1 MAKLVVLADKLSDEG
16 IDILAEAGAL
26 DVVDLSSMAR
36 DELKREI
43 KAASGLIVRS
53 GTQADSDLLS
63 SADSLEVIGRAGVG
77 LDNIDL
83 EVATRRGIAV
93 LNAPAGNTTSTA
105 ELAFALLLSAA
116 RRIPAADRSVHKG
129 VWARSDFKG
138 SQLSGKTLGVI
149 GAGRIGTEVIRR
161 ARAFGMKVLVMD
173 PFLQERRATDL
184 SAELVELDELLTRA
198 DFITLHVPLNDGT
211 RNLIGADQ
219 LAAMK
224 PTAYLVNAARGGI
237 VDETALAEAL
247 QAGELAGA
255 ALDVYESEPL
265 QADHPLRDAPHLV
278 LTPHLGASTEEAQRE
293 VAIEIAHSVRS
304 ALLDGDYS
312 AAVNV
317 PRVDPST
324 RERFDPVLD
333 LSRRLGTVLAGLT
346 DARADRV
353 EVRFAGPFERVLR
366 LIAAAAMEGF
376 LRRTLATPLN
386 MVNSLLL
393 AAERGIEVSRSRVLQ
408 RPGYS
413 SYVELTGFVADRKYS
428 VSGAILG
435 DDHPRLV
442 RLGDYHINVVPRGT
456 LVILRNH
463 DVPGVI
469 GDVGTRLGS
478 SSINIAE
485 FHQARSRQSGE
496 TLAVIAVESPLPE
509 DVLSS
514 LRALDSVID
523 VRQVSFGSQ

>member
-1 MAKLVVLADKLSDEG
+1 MAKRVVLADKLSDEG
-16 IDILAEAGAL
+16 VDILADAGAL
-26 DVVDLSSMAR
+26 DVIDLSSTNR
-36 DELKREI
+36 EQLKLEI
-43 KAASGLIVRS
+43 KDASGLIVRS
-53 GTQADSDLLS
+53 ATQADSDLLAG
-63 SADSLEVIGRAGVG
+63 ADALEVIGRAGVG

-83 EVATRRGIAV
+83 DEATRRGIAV

-129 VWARSDFKG
+129 EWARGDFKG
-138 SQLSGKTLGVI
+138 SQLSGKALGVI

-161 ARAFGMKVLVMD
+161 ARAFGMMVLVTD
-173 PFLQERRATDL
+173 PYLRPERASDL
-184 SAELVELDELLTRA
+184 SAELVDLDELLARA
-198 DFITLHVPLNDGT
+198 DFVSLHVPLNDDT
-211 RNLIGADQ
+211 RDLIGEAE

-224 PTAYLVNAARGGI
+224 KTAYLVNAARGGI
-237 VDETALAEAL
+237 VDEAALSAAL
-247 QAGELAGA
+247 HRGELAGA
-255 ALDVYESEPL
+255 ALDVFAQEPL
-265 QADHPLRDAPHLV
+265 PADHQLRDAPHLV

-304 ALLDGDYS
+304 ALLDGDFS

-317 PRVDPST
+317 PRVDPTT
-324 RERFDPVLD
+324 RDRFDPVLD
-333 LSRRLGTVLAGLT
+333 LARRLGAVLAGLT

-366 LIAAAAMEGF
+366 LIAAAAMEGY

-393 AAERGIEVSRSRVLQ
+393 ASERGIEVSRSRVLE

-413 SYVELTGFVADRKYS
+413 SYLELSAVASGGEFS

-435 DDHPRLV
+435 DQHPRLV
-442 RLGDYHINVVPRGT
+442 RLGEYHINVVPRGT

-469 GDVGTRLGS
+469 GDVGTRLGES
-478 SSINIAE
+478 AINIAE
-485 FHQARSRQSGE
+485 FHQARSRIGGE
-496 TLAVIAVESPLPE
+496 TLAVIALEEPLPE
-509 DVLSS
+509 EVVAA
-514 LRALDSVID
+514 LRGLDSVID
-523 VRQVSFGSQ
+523 VRQVSFRR